1 MALVRKKGT
10 THWWMDISVP
20 KALQPVHGPR
30 IRKTTGTD
38 DRTLAQQL
46 HDKVKHDLWA
56 QVKLGEKPKFTL
68 RQAITRWSKYAAEKK
83 LRSVSDVKRQ
93 LEWWASVLGEHKPV
107 AEIKRPDIMKAV
119 EGMMTTPKNKREQP
133 RQAEPATINR
143 YLAAIRGLLKKCAGE
158 WEMIDAA
165 PPITLREEPK
175 GRVRVLKPEQM
186 KTLLEA
192 LPQHWRRIYLFDLAT
207 GLRASNEVGL
217 QWTHVDMER
226 RRLLV
231 GSEDFKNGED
241 FGIPLNDTAMEILR
255 QCVGDSATHVFTY
268 QGKPMKALSHKT
280 WKKAL
285 KKAGIENFRWHDLRH
300 TWATMMI
307 ESGVHPND
315 LQSLGGWKDQSMVR
329 RYAHLRTEHLR
340 GSSQM
345 IDKNLG
351 GLVSANP

>member
-93 LEWWASVLGEHKPV
+93 LEWWASVLGENKPV
-107 AEIKRPDIMKAV
+107 GDIKRPDIMKAV

-143 YLAAIRGLLKKCAGE
+143 YLAAIRGLLKLCAGQ
-158 WEMIDAA
+158 WEMTDSA
-165 PPITLREEPK
+165 PTISMRSEPK
-175 GRVRVLKPEQM
+175 GRVR
-186 KTLLEA
+186 TLTPAEMRA
-192 LPQHWRRIYLFDLAT
+192 VFSGLPQHWRPIYMLALST
-207 GLRASNEVGL
+207 GLRASNVVRL
-217 QWTHVDMER
+217 AWQQVDLVR
-226 RRLLV
+226 SRLLV

-241 FGIPLNDTAMEILR
+241 FGIPLNDTAIAILK
-255 QCVGDSATHVFTY
+255 QCVGGHATHVFTY
-268 QGKPMKALSHKT
+268 NGEPLKGLSNKT

-285 KKAGIENFRWHDLRH
+285 KRAGIENFRWHDIRH
-300 TWATMMI
+300 CWATMML
-307 ESGVHPND
+307 ESGAD
-315 LQSLGGWKDQSMVR
+315 LDELQALGGWKSREMVR
-329 RYAHLRTEHLR
+329 RYAHMRTEHLR
-340 GSSQM
+340 GAATKIDTTLGQM
-345 IDKNLG
+345 
-351 GLVSANP
+351 VHPS